1 MCYRRSSF
9 TESQDDHFLVL
20 EVMNSNLWTILKYTH
35 LFADSDSCSWH
46 CSILSPFALSS
57 FHIDCPISQ
66 NLSLIAKKISWF
78 TTLNA
83 LYWVC
88 STCFFK
94 AYVPVLPAF
103 LFRFGSDPTNQLN
116 SLDDLHSYNHPLY
129 FSVLPS
135 IFGHLAHPL
144 LCKHFL
150 HIKIARP
157 GCAFGTLYLIFLS
170 VFYEQSTCTLSY
182 AKGYFFSPLSL
193 DRECASISKKLHRGS
208 NYDWRDDLIFQ
219 KATDLDSIQKSH
231 ILLIISNYLW
241 CSSQYGLDTSI
252 TYETI
257 SSPH

>member
-1 MCYRRSSF
+1 MNYFEIHPSLCWFWFLQLTLHHLVPICSLKLSHWL
-9 TESQDDHFLVL
+9 SHFSRL
-20 EVMNSNLWTILKYTH
+20 I
-35 LFADSDSCSWH
+35 
-46 CSILSPFALSS
+46 P
-57 FHIDCPISQ
+57 DCW
-66 NLSLIAKKISWF
+66 KISWF

-94 AYVPVLPAF
+94 AYVQLLPAF

-157 GCAFGTLYLIFLS
+157 GCAFGTLYLIFLG

-182 AKGYFFSPLSL
+182 AKGYFFFPSL
-193 DRECASISKKLHRGS
+193 LRQRMCFYLKKVAPR
-208 NYDWRDDLIFQ
+208 
-219 KATDLDSIQKSH
+219 K
-231 ILLIISNYLW
+231 
-241 CSSQYGLDTSI
+241 
-252 TYETI
+252 
-257 SSPH
+257 